1 VRLKNVDACC
11 KFGMFRIYYVYKL
24 RKGGDE
30 MAYETKVLLMMVLQ
44 IVSESKT
51 IEEAYAKIALV
62 ANVDGMTIPP
72 LDEL

>member
-1 VRLKNVDACC
+1 
-11 KFGMFRIYYVYKL
+11 
-24 RKGGDE
+24 